1 MLITAPETGRLKMKI
16 GILAT
21 GITPDELIHQF
32 GSYSEMFMQL
42 FKNNGYEFEYEIY
55 DVRDNVFPKSEN
67 ECDAWLIT
75 GSKFNVYQN
84 LEWMQTLKAFIL
96 AVHASQKPMVGIC
109 FGHQII
115 AEAFGGKVDKYPGG
129 WGVGLHSYA
138 LSGDH
143 DFINDGSRDFTIN
156 AMHQDQVL
164 VKPENAV
171 IFAQSEFCEY
181 AGLVYDDRIM
191 TFQAHPEFSVDY
203 EDALVEARKGPVV
216 PMDVAEDGL
225 RTLRVSGAKTESNK
239 VAHWMADFIKTRV

>member
-1 MLITAPETGRLKMKI
+1 MKV

-32 GSYSEMFMQL
+32 GSYSQMFMQL
-42 FKNNGYEFEYEIY
+42 FNNNGYEFEYEVY
-55 DVRDNVFPKSEN
+55 DVRDDIFPASVN
-67 ECDAWLIT
+67 ECEAWIIT

-84 LEWMQTLKAFIL
+84 LEWMQKLKVLIL
-96 AVHASQKPMVGIC
+96 DIHASKKPLVGIC

-129 WGVGLHSYA
+129 WGVGLHNYR
-138 LSGDH
+138 LTGNQN
-143 DFINDGSRDFTIN
+143 FIADDSQDFTIN

-171 IFAQSEFCEY
+171 VFAESDFCEY
-181 AGLVYDDRIM
+181 AGLVYDDRIL
-191 TFQAHPEFSVDY
+191 TFQAHPEFTVDY

-216 PMDVAEDGL
+216 PMDVAEKGL
-225 RTLRVSGAKTESNK
+225 ETLRAENAKTQSDK
-239 VAHWMADFIKTRV
+239 VAHWMADFIQKRV

>member
-1 MLITAPETGRLKMKI
+1 MKV

-21 GITPDELIHQF
+21 GITPDELINQF

-42 FKNNGYEFEYEIY
+42 FNNNGYEFEYDVY
-55 DVRDNVFPKSEN
+55 DVRDDVFPSSVNDCE
-67 ECDAWLIT
+67 AWIIT

-84 LEWMQTLKAFIL
+84 LEWMQKLKTLIL
-96 AVHASQKPMVGIC
+96 DIHASKKPLVGIC

-129 WGVGLHSYA
+129 WGVGLHNYRLTGSQN
-138 LSGDH
+138 
-143 DFINDGSRDFTIN
+143 FIADGSHDFTIN

-171 IFAQSEFCEY
+171 VFAESDFCQY
-181 AGLVYDDRIM
+181 AGLLYDDQIL
-191 TFQAHPEFSVDY
+191 TFQAHPEFTLDY

-216 PMDVAEDGL
+216 PTDVAEEGLKTL
-225 RTLRVSGAKTESNK
+225 RTENAKTESNK
-239 VAHWMADFIKTRV
+239 VAHWMADFIKDRV

>member
-1 MLITAPETGRLKMKI
+1 MKI

-32 GSYSEMFMQL
+32 GSYSNMFMDL
-42 FKNNGYEFEYEIY
+42 FSKNGYEFEYEVY
-55 DVRDNVFPKSEN
+55 DVRDDVFPQSEK

-84 LEWMQTLKAFIL
+84 LEWMQKLKAFIL
-96 AVHASQKPMVGIC
+96 EVHASKKPMVGIC

-115 AEAFGGKVDKYPGG
+115 AEAFGGKVDKYSGG
-129 WGVGLHSYA
+129 WGVGLHAYK

-143 DFINDGSRDFTIN
+143 DFITDDSNEFIIN

-171 IFAQSEFCEY
+171 VFAESDFCEY
-181 AGLVYDDRIM
+181 GGLVYDDRIL
-191 TFQAHPEFSVDY
+191 TFQAHPEFTLDY

-216 PMDVAEDGL
+216 PIDVAEEGL
-225 RTLRVSGAKTESNK
+225 KTLREAGAKTESDK
-239 VAHWMADFIKTRV
+239 IAHWMADFIKARV

>member
-1 MLITAPETGRLKMKI
+1 MKI

-42 FKNNGYEFEYEIY
+42 FSKSGYEFEYDVY
-55 DVRDNVFPKSEN
+55 DVREDVFPASEN
-67 ECDAWLIT
+67 VCDAWIIT

-84 LEWMQTLKAFIL
+84 LEWMQKLKTLIL
-96 AVHASQKPMVGIC
+96 DIHASKKPMVGIC

-129 WGVGLHSYA
+129 WGVGLHAYE
-138 LSGDH
+138 LTGEN
-143 DFINDGSRDFTIN
+143 DFIKDDSTDFTIN

-164 VKPENAV
+164 VKPDNAV
-171 IFAQSEFCEY
+171 VFAKSDFCEY
-181 AGLVYDDRIM
+181 AGLVYDDRIL
-191 TFQAHPEFSVDY
+191 TFQAHPEFTVEY

-216 PMDVAEDGL
+216 PTDTAEAGL
-225 RTLRVSGAKTESNK
+225 ETLRKEGSATQSDK
-239 VAHWMADFIKTRV
+239 VANWMADFIQTRVSS